1 MTATHEPPRAPV
13 CLVQADKAERSPWP
27 RFAQYGLVLGGAAAA
42 AFGGLVAEDLFP
54 DEGHWFDDN
63 FRTARIIGLVVSL
76 LLALIA
82 TWLLTHYRRNRGT
95 LYYLRFQNETNPDYH
110 EEVVDKA
117 RSEYL
122 DFRSVSAWCDP
133 GIEQEKD
140 SGSSRYHVVDVRK
153 QLNEM
158 SAEFQRTTN
167 DDAGDSGFDI
177 APNLLFPAALALG
190 YEWMPPG
197 EATLR
202 EFNKI
207 SAKKQKHGDETERL
221 TWRLRTIL
229 HATNKQERDN
239 ETQQRRYAEE
249 FQWKLHKA
257 ALDGKGATTKTRI
270 SNWLPAALKQPIYH
284 FDANAGSSFKLTDT
298 TEYQHVEPGSSS
310 CSADQVRSVWLEF
323 RLSQDDYSGSG
334 EPEQDRKYSR
344 KKMSSAHKDWAEVLR
359 VVQIMR
365 TSNSHDAM
373 YSLVS
378 YTSKSS
384 HHTSG
389 FTVLQIAEGVAF
401 WLAKTL
407 REFPNATVFVAGA
420 MPKTMS
426 FAAGYM
432 INRVPPSSASGPYH
446 PWRRIVPMGHF
457 MYEEPELR
465 PMWVR
470 DDQIDPNVLIERAFG
485 SNEETSL

>member
-1 MTATHEPPRAPV
+1 MTATHKPPQDPV
-13 CLVQADKAERSPWP
+13 CLVQADKAERSLFQ
-27 RFAQYGLVLGGAAAA
+27 RIAQYILVVAGAAATS
-42 AFGGLVAEDLFP
+42 FGGLVAEDAVPVP
-54 DEGHWFDDN
+54 DPENPVKSMLVEGRF
-63 FRTARIIGLVVSL
+63 IGLVISIGFVLWSL
-76 LLALIA
+76 
-82 TWLLTHYRRNRGT
+82 WLLTHYRRNRGT

-117 RSEYL
+117 RSEYM

-133 GIEQEKD
+133 GIEEEKD
-140 SGSSRYHVVDVRK
+140 SSSSRYHVVDVRK

-207 SAKKQKHGDETERL
+207 PAKKQKHNDETER
-221 TWRLRTIL
+221 
-229 HATNKQERDN
+229 RDV
-239 ETQQRRYAEE
+239 EE

-257 ALDGKGATTKTRI
+257 ALDGKGAITKTRI
-270 SNWLPAALKQPIYH
+270 SNWLPSALKQPIYH
-284 FDANAGSSFKLTDT
+284 FDANAHSSFKLADV
-298 TEYQHVEPGSSS
+298 TEYQHVEPGTSS
-310 CSADQVRSVWLEF
+310 CSANQVRSVWLEF
-323 RLSQDDYSGSG
+323 RLTQDDYSGTG
-334 EPEQDRKYSR
+334 VEKEDRKYSR
-344 KKMSSAHKDWAEVLR
+344 KKMISTHKDDAEVLR
-359 VVQIMR
+359 VVQMMR
-365 TSNSHDAM
+365 TSNSHNET

-378 YTSKSS
+378 YTSKAS
-384 HHTSG
+384 HHASG

-401 WLAKTL
+401 WIAKTL

-432 INRVPPSSASGPYH
+432 INRVPPSTASGPYH

-457 MYEEPELR
+457 LFERPMLR

-470 DDQIDPNVLIERAFG
+470 DDQIDPNVLIDKAKAGRP
-485 SNEETSL
+485 